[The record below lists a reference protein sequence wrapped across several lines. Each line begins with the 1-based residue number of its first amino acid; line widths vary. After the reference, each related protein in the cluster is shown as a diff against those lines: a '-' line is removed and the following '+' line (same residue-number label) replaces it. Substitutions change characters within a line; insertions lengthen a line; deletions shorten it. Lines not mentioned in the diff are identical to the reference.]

1 MKVRFVVLC
10 LESFFNKYWN
20 SLNRSVVLSLF
31 CMGVVLISFY
41 WVFWKECVD
50 GDLLIGEIYVVI
62 FFVWEVI
69 LGIFKRGGEFVDME
83 DMV

>member
-1 MKVRFVVLC
+1 
-10 LESFFNKYWN
+10 
-20 SLNRSVVLSLF
+20 
-31 CMGVVLISFY
+31 MGVVLISFY